1 MVKYIQK
8 LFQVLRIE
16 VVAVWL
22 IVAVAV
28 VMGEMD
34 IIPNG
39 IVLPHTSAEFKL
51 NTIVVVLTIIGIP
64 GAIRLFTLNTTRGLR
79 RMDNEEALQSY
90 HVWSAV
96 RMAIFCLTAVFDVV
110 VYYIAT
116 SISGALCALI
126 ALFATLYCWPSREK
140 IASYLESVNNE

>member
-1 MVKYIQK
+1 
-8 LFQVLRIE
+8 
-16 VVAVWL
+16 
-22 IVAVAV
+22 
-28 VMGEMD
+28 
-34 IIPNG
+34 
-39 IVLPHTSAEFKL
+39 
-51 NTIVVVLTIIGIP
+51 
-64 GAIRLFTLNTTRGLR
+64 
-79 RMDNEEALQSY
+79 MDNEEALQSY